1 MRPGVRFLG
10 IGAGFVLFFALV
22 FSIVSTG
29 HEARADT
36 TPLKISI
43 GYISE
48 AIPEPDP
55 LSLVEIVPKDKGI
68 AGLRLAIED
77 DNTTGK
83 FLKQTYEL
91 TEKVVPQGG
100 DLHPRPQTQR
110 ARWTDLNGTWQFAY
124 DDDDRGR
131 DVGWQERAEAFDR
144 QIVVPFPP
152 ESEMS
157 GIGDTGFHP
166 VVWYRREFSAQRR
179 AGERLLL
186 HFGAVDYRADVWVNG
201 QLVASHEGG
210 HSSFSADIA
219 AVLAESGAQVVVV
232 RAEDQPGDVA
242 QPRGK
247 QDWYEEP
254 HAIWYSRTTG
264 IWQTVWL
271 EPVPEL
277 YIAELQ
283 LTPDLA
289 TGSVR
294 VEAVLNRQARG
305 SLEIDLSIVVE
316 VARPYASAIVE
327 VHILQHI
334 DGVGL
339 GELVGKMEAGAIVV
353 EHFEQGRIGLITGT
367 ATDYQ

>member
-1 MRPGVRFLG
+1 M
-10 IGAGFVLFFALV
+10 
-22 FSIVSTG
+22 
-29 HEARADT
+29 
-36 TPLKISI
+36 
-43 GYISE
+43 
-48 AIPEPDP
+48 
-55 LSLVEIVPKDKGI
+55 
-68 AGLRLAIED
+68 D
-77 DNTTGK
+77 DR
-83 FLKQTYEL
+83 E
-91 TEKVVPQGG
+91 PQGG

-131 DVGWQERAEAFDR
+131 DAGWQERAEAFDR

-210 HSSFSADIA
+210 HSSFSADIT
-219 AVLAESGAQVVVV
+219 AVLGESGAQVVVV

-305 SLEIDLSIVVE
+305 SLEIDLSIGGRALAGQRVSVAGDRIDTVIAIPAAQNGVDRNDLYWMPDKPNLIDVE
-316 VARPYASAIVE
+316 ARLLGDS
-327 VHILQHI
+327 
-334 DGVGL
+334 GVPGDTLTSYFGL
-339 GELVGKMEAGAIVV
+339 RSVGIGHGRFLLNDKPFFLRSVL
-353 EHFEQGRIGLITGT
+353 EQGFWPKSHL
-367 ATDYQ
+367 AAPSADAW